1 MGDRIM
7 KMEQL
12 LVQLKRL
19 YEVEPSE
26 WWAALDALMQE
37 IAYLLHGKL
46 KEDAN
51 GRKYL
56 VGGYTVYGAHS
67 EKRLGGDPLYHYLD
81 MVVEKL
87 FDGSC
92 EWKAENSLAEQ
103 LKKIANHVISNEAEK
118 YRTQMDR
125 EAREGYSSE
134 ALSLDEVKGAVGS
147 IEDGGEDYRHAHW
160 EQICEAADDDEE
172 LARYVQAVG
181 ESKQLK
187 DVRQKL
193 GLKAGETER
202 LQKKLKRRVKK
213 LPKG

>member
-1 MGDRIM
+1 
-7 KMEQL
+7 MEQL

-92 EWKAENSLAEQ
+92 EWKA
-103 LKKIANHVISNEAEK
+103 
-118 YRTQMDR
+118 
-125 EAREGYSSE
+125 
-134 ALSLDEVKGAVGS
+134 
-147 IEDGGEDYRHAHW
+147 
-160 EQICEAADDDEE
+160 
-172 LARYVQAVG
+172 
-181 ESKQLK
+181 
-187 DVRQKL
+187 
-193 GLKAGETER
+193 
-202 LQKKLKRRVKK
+202 
-213 LPKG
+213 